1 MDHKTLA
8 ESINIRVKT
17 QYLDTQ
23 SQPAQN
29 RYVFAYTITITNTG
43 DEGAQLISRRWII
56 TDSDH
61 QVQEVQGLG
70 VVGKQPHIAPGASYT
85 YTSGVVLAT
94 QTGSMSGSYEL
105 ETEKG
110 NSFEA
115 NIPEFALVPPH
126 LLH

>member
-1 MDHKTLA
+1 MDNKTLA
-8 ESINIRVKT
+8 DSIIVNVKT
-17 QYLDTQ
+17 QYLGAQ

-43 DEGAQLISRRWII
+43 NEDAQLISRRWLI
-56 TDSDH
+56 TDSDQ

-94 QTGSMSGSYEL
+94 QTGCMSGSYQL

-110 NSFEA
+110 DNFEA
-115 NIPEFALVPPH
+115 NVPEFALVPPH